1 MAYGQKYIPPAS
13 PPSIIHSNPLRIP
26 NFGSLKT
33 LKHVEAQGLL
43 EAQQLAQHLE
53 LQTLQRCSQLFAPRR
68 GTGAGRDEAPRGA
81 SRS

>member
-1 MAYGQKYIPPAS
+1 MYPINYGIWSKIYTPPS

-53 LQTLQRCSQLFAPRR
+53 LQPPALLAALRASPRHW
-68 GTGAGRDEAPRGA
+68 GRT
-81 SRS
+81 